1 METEKTGV
9 QYPTVQIGDATYE
22 IRFTAETMYDLGL
35 AGIAFNPKWD
45 AQTSTWSCDFTN
57 MCQVLKV
64 VIGFPGTARE
74 LAGLVFDTRDDIVVA
89 LIDGWGKV
97 VLPSLQRRTAAA
109 KARQEAK
116 LMQESGATQQ
126 PV

>member
-1 METEKTGV
+1 MEERTGIE
-9 QYPTVQIGDATYE
+9 YPKVQIGDVEYDVK
-22 IRFTAETMYDLGL
+22 FTAETMYDLGR

-45 AQTSTWSCDFTN
+45 AQTSTWSCEFTN
-57 MCQVLKV
+57 MCDVLKIV
-64 VIGFPGTARE
+64 VGFPGTARE

-97 VLPSLQRRTAAA
+97 VLPSLQRRAAAA
-109 KARQEAK
+109 KARQAAR
-116 LMQESGATQQ
+116 LMQETGATQQ